1 MAAKHINENFIHNCG
16 LGKVKIKDNIKS
28 ITDMNFDNKQVIDIL
43 DFYLFHAP
51 VLKSGKDADEFGLK
65 SLKSYGWLGNSAINK
80 LEGQLLKASS
90 IAVFCFIKSDSITY
104 TLESM
109 DLADEICIHHP
120 RAVLKQNCNASI
132 QEDGTAIISQN
143 ETRMECLFRHIRNA
157 FAHNHTYLFDNDNI
171 LLEDC
176 DESGKISARILMPK
190 NTLIE
195 WMNIIKK
202 TNEKQDESNT
212 TGLED
217 DQKA

>member
-1 MAAKHINENFIHNCG
+1 MAAKHINENFLHNCG
-16 LGKVKIKDNIKS
+16 LSKVKIKDKIKS

-65 SLKSYGWLGNSAINK
+65 SLKNYGWFGNSAINK

-90 IAVFCFIKSDSITY
+90 IAVFCFIKSDSIIH

-109 DLADEICIHHP
+109 DLADEICIQHP
-120 RAVLKQNCNASI
+120 RAVMKQNCSVSI
-132 QEDGTAIISQN
+132 QEDGTTIINQN
-143 ETRMECLFRHIRNA
+143 ETRMECLFRHIRNS

-190 NTLIE
+190 NALIE
-195 WMNIIKK
+195 WMDIIKK
-202 TNEKQDESNT
+202 TNEKQESNT
-212 TGLED
+212 TGLKD